1 MLGFGVGFF
10 IMSMYVEYKRYKMRV
25 YYEERDIKMKKE
37 IQDLYIKYL
46 R

>member
-1 MLGFGVGFF
+1 MIGFGVGFF